1 MLGGDFVKKKAG
13 KNNAGKDLSF
23 EAGGIERKTQIRI
36 KSLVDVRRFM
46 ARTLNDLDGDKITE
60 SKARTLGYLC
70 SVLRDVIKDSDLES
84 RILKLEKEMLKNE
97 N

>member
-1 MLGGDFVKKKAG
+1 MLGGDLVKKKAG
-13 KNNAGKDLSF
+13 KNNAVKALSF
-23 EAGGIERKTQIRI
+23 KAGGVDRKTQIRI

-46 ARTLNDLDGDKITE
+46 ARTLNDLDTDKITE

-97 N
+97 H

>member
-1 MLGGDFVKKKAG
+1 MKKKAG

>member
-1 MLGGDFVKKKAG
+1 VKKKTEKIKAG
-13 KNNAGKDLSF
+13 KGLSLT
-23 EAGGIERKTQIRI
+23 AGGCGRKTQIRI

-46 ARTLNDLDGDKITE
+46 ARTLNDLDINKITE

-84 RILKLEKEMLKNE
+84 RILKLEQGVKNE
-97 N
+97 SA

>member
-1 MLGGDFVKKKAG
+1 MKKKAG

-23 EAGGIERKTQIRI
+23 EAGGVERKTQIRI

-46 ARTLNDLDGDKITE
+46 ARTLNDLDTDKISE

-84 RILKLEKEMLKNE
+84 RILKLEQGLKNE
-97 N
+97 H